1 MSFTFVQ
8 AGKQNENKFHITFSI
23 HPDEWKAKGKHMQ
36 IVSQI
41 LQSKQWGSH
50 TPLRVEKKY

>member
-41 LQSKQWGSH
+41 LQSKQ
-50 TPLRVEKKY
+50 